1 MALKRH
7 KLGRNAASRRAL
19 LRNQVSALIVH
30 GRIQTT
36 EAKAK
41 AIRPLAERMIHL
53 GKEGTLHARRQAARY
68 LVGKEPV
75 RKLFEEVA
83 PRYQDRNG
91 GYVRIVKVGPRRG
104 DAAPMSIIEL
114 V

>member
-1 MALKRH
+1 MKRH
-7 KLGRNAASRRAL
+7 KLGRNAGSRRAL

-30 GRIQTT
+30 GRIKTT

-53 GKEGTLHARRQAARY
+53 GKQGTLHARRQAAAY
-68 LVGKEPV
+68 LLGKEPV
-75 RKLFEEVA
+75 RKLFDEVA
-83 PRYQDRNG
+83 PRYRERNG
-91 GYVRIVKVGPRRG
+91 GYVRIVKTEVRRG

>member
-1 MALKRH
+1 MKRH
-7 KLGRNAASRRAL
+7 KLGRNAGSRRAL

-30 GRIQTT
+30 GRIKTT

-53 GKEGTLHARRQAARY
+53 GKQGTLHARRQAAAY
-68 LVGKEPV
+68 LLGKEPV
-75 RKLFEEVA
+75 RKLFDEVA
-83 PRYQDRNG
+83 PRYRERNG
-91 GYVRIVKVGPRRG
+91 GYVRIVKTEIRRG

>member
-1 MALKRH
+1 M
-7 KLGRNAASRRAL
+7 
-19 LRNQVSALIVH
+19 
-30 GRIQTT
+30 
-36 EAKAK
+36 
-41 AIRPLAERMIHL
+41 
-53 GKEGTLHARRQAARY
+53 
-68 LVGKEPV
+68 GKEPV

>member
-1 MALKRH
+1 MKQH
-7 KLGRNAASRRAL
+7 KLGRNAGSRRAL

-30 GRIQTT
+30 GRIETT

-41 AIRPLAERMIHL
+41 AIRPLAEHMIHL
-53 GKEGTLHARRQAARY
+53 GKQGTLHARRQAAAY
-68 LVGKEPV
+68 LLGKEPV
-75 RKLFEEVA
+75 QKLFDEVA
-83 PRYQDRNG
+83 PRYQERTG
-91 GYVRIVKVGPRRG
+91 GYVRIVKAGVRRG